1 MRWRWKLCLLVW
13 LLLAGAVQADGEFT
27 AELTQIDT
35 SKYPEIT
42 LYVSVRDRSGQI
54 VEGLREEDFQVTED
68 GVPVDI
74 IAFSAG
80 IRSAIATVLT
90 IDRSSS
96 MGTENKM
103 AGAKSA
109 AMTFVDLMREHDKAA
124 LVAFNEDVAALQPFT
139 SDKVAL
145 KRQIQSLSPGG
156 CTAWY
161 DGVYD
166 SVDLIATMEGRRSV
180 ILLSDGIDCREA
192 WWLGFLGQGSTHTLD
207 EAIQHARSADIPV
220 YTIGFGQRATQEV
233 GNEGF
238 DEVKLRRMA
247 VETGGKFYHAPNADE
262 LKRLYQS
269 LSMEMQKEY
278 VLTYRSPRPT
288 YDGTRR
294 SIIVTVQRGGGEP
307 GVTTGGRYLERH
319 LINIHSDPTL
329 FLVFLLPL
337 LILLVLPTAVSR
349 ARRAVSPPAIEPPVR
364 PKPAKPRMPAI
375 PAVPSTRLIGRFPL
389 VPDGTSIGQSPDND
403 IVIKHPSVAP
413 HHARIVRQGKW
424 YVVRHLGRGQTY
436 VSFGGDP
443 AQERPIGENALK
455 DGSSVCFGDVRCF
468 VRVSPDGSAAH
479 IEVPFSL
486 ENAVTT
492 IGRERVSDVVVNVPG
507 VASRQAEIRREKGRF
522 VVYDVGGGEEL
533 YVSFGGDPS
542 QERVVV
548 QCNALKAGST
558 LRLGNVVFRLE
569 EQNNAD
575 DSPSWRSRGLHTQ
588 TEARDKTIWR

>member
-1 MRWRWKLCLLVW
+1 MKWRWILGLLAW
-13 LLLAGAVQADGEFT
+13 LLLVGAVYADGEFT
-27 AELTQIDT
+27 VELAQIDT

-42 LYVSVRDRSGQI
+42 LYVSVRDRDGQI

-96 MGTENKM
+96 MGEESKM
-103 AGAKSA
+103 AGAKAA
-109 AMTFVDLMREHDKAA
+109 AMTFVELMRGHDKAA
-124 LVAFNEDVAALQPFT
+124 LVAFNEDVMTVQSFT
-139 SDKVAL
+139 SDKAAL

-166 SVDLIATMEGRRSV
+166 SVDLISTLEGRRSV

-192 WWLGFLGQGSTHTLD
+192 WWLRFLGQGSSHTLD

-220 YTIGFGQRATQEV
+220 YTVGFGQRATQEV

-238 DEVKLRRMA
+238 DEVKLRRVA
-247 VETGGKFYHAPNADE
+247 TETGGKFYHAPDASE

-269 LSMEMQKEY
+269 LSVEMQKEY

-294 SIIVTVQRGGGEP
+294 NIVVTVQRSGGEP
-307 GVTTGGRYLERH
+307 GVTTRGRYLERH
-319 LINIHSDPTL
+319 LINIRSAPTL
-329 FLVFLLPL
+329 FLAFLLPL
-337 LILLVLPTAVSR
+337 LLLLVLPTAVSR
-349 ARRAVSPPAIEPPVR
+349 ARRVVSLPTIEPPVW
-364 PKPAKPRMPAI
+364 PKPVKPRTPAI
-375 PAVPSTRLIGRFPL
+375 PAVPPACLIARFPL
-389 VPDGTSIGQSPDND
+389 VPEGTSIGLALDND

-424 YVVRHLGRGQTY
+424 YVVRHLGRGQTF

-455 DGSSVCFGDVRCF
+455 DGWSVRFGDVRCT
-468 VRVSPDGSAAH
+468 VRLPPDGSAAH
-479 IEVPFSL
+479 IEVPFPL
-486 ENAVTT
+486 RDAVTT
-492 IGRERVSDVVVNVPG
+492 IGREGVNDIVVNIPV
-507 VASRQAEIRREKGRF
+507 VASRQAKIRWEGNRF
-522 VVYDVGGGEEL
+522 VVYDVGASGNL
-533 YVSFGGDPS
+533 LVSFSGDPS
-542 QERVVV
+542 QERPVI
-548 QCNALKAGST
+548 QRNALKAGST
-558 LRLGNVVFRLE
+558 LRLGNIVFKLE
-569 EQNNAD
+569 QHE
-575 DSPSWRSRGLHTQ
+575 
-588 TEARDKTIWR
+588 